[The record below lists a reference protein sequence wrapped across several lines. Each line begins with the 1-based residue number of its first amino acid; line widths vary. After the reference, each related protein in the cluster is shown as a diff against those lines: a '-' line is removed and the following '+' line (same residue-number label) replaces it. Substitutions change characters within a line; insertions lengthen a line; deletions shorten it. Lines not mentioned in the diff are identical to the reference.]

1 MFCAPVSYS
10 ATKTQNKMKNDIII
24 RLENTLF
31 NTFNINNHLSK
42 AKDKNQY
49 INNNLPKC
57 KLNNDMIEMID
68 FINKVKSIKT
78 VNVIVVSHFTSEI
91 VWKLLRNNNLAW
103 VQLKSS
109 IENVCKSVDKSTTVL
124 ISTNEND
131 LQCAMQYEIACTN
144 EISINAIGV
153 RKATPAHSKAA

>member
-10 ATKTQNKMKNDIII
+10 ATKTQNKMKNNIII

-78 VNVIVVSHFTSEI
+78 VNVIVVSQFTSEI

-103 VQLKSS
+103 AQLKSS

-153 RKATPAHSKAA
+153 RKATLAHSKAA

>member
-1 MFCAPVSYS
+1 
-10 ATKTQNKMKNDIII
+10 MKNNIII

-31 NTFNINNHLSK
+31 NTNNINNHLSK

-78 VNVIVVSHFTSEI
+78 VNVIVVSQFTSEI

-153 RKATPAHSKAA
+153 RKATLAHSKAA

>member
-1 MFCAPVSYS
+1 MFCASVSYS
-10 ATKTQNKMKNDIII
+10 ATKTQNNMKNNIII

-78 VNVIVVSHFTSEI
+78 VNVIVVSQFTSDI

-109 IENVCKSVDKSTTVL
+109 IENVCKCVDKSTTVL

>member
-1 MFCAPVSYS
+1 LFCAPVSYS
-10 ATKTQNKMKNDIII
+10 ATKTQNKMKNNIII

-78 VNVIVVSHFTSEI
+78 VNVIVVSQFTSEI

-153 RKATPAHSKAA
+153 RKATLAHSKAA

>member
-1 MFCAPVSYS
+1 
-10 ATKTQNKMKNDIII
+10 MKNNIII

-31 NTFNINNHLSK
+31 NTNNINKHLSK

-57 KLNNDMIEMID
+57 KLNNNVVEIID
-68 FINKVKSIKT
+68 FINKVKSIKKL
-78 VNVIVVSHFTSEI
+78 NVIVVSQFTRDI
-91 VWKLLRNNNLAW
+91 VWKLLSNNNLTW

-109 IENVCKSVDKSTTVL
+109 IDNVCKSVDKSTTVL

-144 EISINAIGV
+144 EITINAIGV
-153 RKATPAHSKAA
+153 RKATPVHSKAA

>member
-10 ATKTQNKMKNDIII
+10 ATKTQNKMKNNIII

-78 VNVIVVSHFTSEI
+78 VNVIVVSQFTSEI

>member
-10 ATKTQNKMKNDIII
+10 ATKTQNKMKNNIII

-31 NTFNINNHLSK
+31 NTFNFNNHLSK

-78 VNVIVVSHFTSEI
+78 VNVIVVSQFTSEI

-153 RKATPAHSKAA
+153 RKATLAHSKAA

>member
-1 MFCAPVSYS
+1 MFCASVSYS
-10 ATKTQNKMKNDIII
+10 ATKTQNNMKNNIII

-31 NTFNINNHLSK
+31 NTNNINNHLSK

-68 FINKVKSIKT
+68 FINKVKTIKT
-78 VNVIVVSHFTSEI
+78 VNVIVVSQFTSEI

-109 IENVCKSVDKSTTVL
+109 IENVCKCVDKSTTVL

>member
-1 MFCAPVSYS
+1 MFCASVSYS
-10 ATKTQNKMKNDIII
+10 ATKTQNNMKNNIII

-31 NTFNINNHLSK
+31 NTNNINNHLSK

-78 VNVIVVSHFTSEI
+78 VNVIVVSQFTSDI

-131 LQCAMQYEIACTN
+131 LHCAMQYEIACTN

>member
-1 MFCAPVSYS
+1 MFCASVSYS
-10 ATKTQNKMKNDIII
+10 ATKTQNNMKNNIII

-31 NTFNINNHLSK
+31 NTNNINNHLSK

-78 VNVIVVSHFTSEI
+78 VNVIVVSQFTSEI

-153 RKATPAHSKAA
+153 RKATLAHSKAA

>member
-10 ATKTQNKMKNDIII
+10 ATKTQNKMKNNIII

-78 VNVIVVSHFTSEI
+78 VNVIVVSQFTSEI

-153 RKATPAHSKAA
+153 RKATLAHSKAA

>member
-1 MFCAPVSYS
+1 
-10 ATKTQNKMKNDIII
+10 MKNNIII

-31 NTFNINNHLSK
+31 NTNNINNHLSK

-78 VNVIVVSHFTSEI
+78 VNVIVVSQFTSDI

-103 VQLKSS
+103 VQLKS
-109 IENVCKSVDKSTTVL
+109 STTVL

>member
-1 MFCAPVSYS
+1 
-10 ATKTQNKMKNDIII
+10 MKNNIII

-78 VNVIVVSHFTSEI
+78 VNVIVVSQFTSEI

-153 RKATPAHSKAA
+153 RKATLAHSKAA

>member
-1 MFCAPVSYS
+1 
-10 ATKTQNKMKNDIII
+10 MKNNIII

-31 NTFNINNHLSK
+31 NTNNINNHLSK

-49 INNNLPKC
+49 IKNSLPKC
-57 KLNNDMIEMID
+57 KLNNDIVEVID

-78 VNVIVVSHFTSEI
+78 VNVIVVSQFTSDV

-109 IENVCKSVDKSTTVL
+109 IENVCKGVDKSTTVL
-124 ISTNEND
+124 ISTNDND
-131 LQCAMQYEIACTN
+131 LQCATQYEIACTN

>member
-1 MFCAPVSYS
+1 
-10 ATKTQNKMKNDIII
+10 MKNDIII

-78 VNVIVVSHFTSEI
+78 VNVIVVSQFTSEI

-153 RKATPAHSKAA
+153 RKATLAHSKAA

>member
-1 MFCAPVSYS
+1 
-10 ATKTQNKMKNDIII
+10 MKNNIII

-31 NTFNINNHLSK
+31 NTFNINNHISK

-78 VNVIVVSHFTSEI
+78 VNVIVVSQFTSEI

>member
-1 MFCAPVSYS
+1 
-10 ATKTQNKMKNDIII
+10 MKNNIII

-78 VNVIVVSHFTSEI
+78 VNVIVVSQFTSDI

-153 RKATPAHSKAA
+153 RKATLAHSKAA

>member
-10 ATKTQNKMKNDIII
+10 ATKTQNKMKNNIII

-31 NTFNINNHLSK
+31 NTNNINNHLSK

-78 VNVIVVSHFTSEI
+78 VNVIVVSQFTSEI

-153 RKATPAHSKAA
+153 RKATLAHSKAA

>member
-1 MFCAPVSYS
+1 
-10 ATKTQNKMKNDIII
+10 MKNNIII

-31 NTFNINNHLSK
+31 NTFNINNHISK

-78 VNVIVVSHFTSEI
+78 VNVIVVSQFTSEM

>member
-1 MFCAPVSYS
+1 LFCASVSYS
-10 ATKTQNKMKNDIII
+10 ATKTQNNMKNNIII

-31 NTFNINNHLSK
+31 NTFNINNHISK

-78 VNVIVVSHFTSEI
+78 VNVIVVSQFTSEI

-153 RKATPAHSKAA
+153 RKATLAHSKAA

>member
-1 MFCAPVSYS
+1 MFCASVSYS
-10 ATKTQNKMKNDIII
+10 ATKTQNNMKNNIII

-78 VNVIVVSHFTSEI
+78 VNVIVVSQFTSEI

-153 RKATPAHSKAA
+153 RKATLAHSKAA